1 MGRTRGWV
9 LQSEVG
15 SDNAAQS
22 GSRAKKKPRIAKPK
36 AATTTRKRG
45 KKVPPKRLLD
55 LPSAA
60 FNEISKYL
68 TPVDLLSLA
77 RTNKFFRKMFLSRA
91 SQHLWK
97 TAMNNISNMPPCP
110 EELSEPQYIS
120 LLYSPTCSSC
130 GTNVF
135 HRRMDP
141 YLLVRLCDSCLED
154 QVEEWRGDN
163 SNIQFL
169 PHTHLIGKPQ
179 SSTTSVLKSDVEDM
193 NRSTAKGQKGVAAYK
208 KARSKRAKE
217 RQTVSDSIPGCPRPT
232 KVDEQF
238 GDKLEDFLDWME
250 LEPMDGLE
258 QRREQRWEQIKTR
271 LLAEGWK
278 EEEFQLRYSP
288 EWKQL
293 VWQPRPVTDRNWPEL
308 REELLPFVKK
318 TYYMT
323 TAQRKRREAR
333 IDKLQ
338 AFTRAIWNPLPPLVH
353 VTLKLPHRDF
363 RDIRARIPFPSTNE
377 FLMWPMIRNIV
388 EDDISPE
395 DAEVRFKDI
404 KDEVVQAIT
413 EWRDQLEQDVIEI
426 WNSGPHGRNQ
436 VPSATPHTTGSTAL
450 RAVGRAFPEFVVT
463 YGKPDGTTTT
473 NLSELSPNMQAL
485 LRADVMFKGDWRRH
499 YFPDIVPE
507 AYSWGT
513 LIGFPEEVTYG
524 ERWDKR
530 KFKRDD
536 DLSAM
541 ARNLL
546 ARVGRPNAV
555 GAEMQALGRGFICG
569 RCHWTMSDDWEGLV
583 RHYTAE
589 QSQARL
595 AQEKIR
601 ANPKSGFVYRNTHDL
616 GPGNPKPFAHF
627 LTSSQASDLD
637 DETMDY
643 QFYTMS
649 CIKCEEMGI
658 PARYSYTRSRNV
670 DSPMLEHLRDVC
682 VHFLSSSFLSWL
694 TGRLCRHG
702 IPKGKM
708 GVHFKPLPLPGST
721 DEE

>member
-9 LQSEVG
+9 LQSEAG
-15 SDNAAQS
+15 SDGAAQS
-22 GSRAKKKPRIAKPK
+22 GSRAKKKPKVAKPK

-68 TPVDLLSLA
+68 MPVDLLSLA
-77 RTNKFFRKMFLSRA
+77 RTNKFFRKMFISRA

-97 TAMNNISNMPPCP
+97 AAMKDISNMPPCP
-110 EELSEPQYIS
+110 EELSDPQYIS

-141 YLLVRLCDSCLED
+141 YLLVRLCDSCLKD
-154 QVEEWRGDN
+154 QVEEWGGDKN
-163 SNIQFL
+163 NIQFL
-169 PHTHLIGKPQ
+169 PHTHLIEKPQ
-179 SSTTSVLKSDVEDM
+179 TSTTFVLKRDIEDM

-208 KARSKRAKE
+208 KARSKRVKE
-217 RQTVSDSIPGCPRPT
+217 RQT
-232 KVDEQF
+232 F
-238 GDKLEDFLDWME
+238 GDKLEEFLDWME
-250 LEPMDGLE
+250 LGPMDGLE

-288 EWKQL
+288 EWRQL
-293 VWQPRPVTDRNWPEL
+293 VWQPRPVTDRSWPEL

-338 AFTRAIWNPLPPLVH
+338 AFTRSIWNPLPPLVH
-353 VTLKLPHRDF
+353 VTLKLPQRDF
-363 RDIRARIPFPSTNE
+363 QDVRARIPFPSTNE

-388 EDDISPE
+388 GEDISPE
-395 DAEVRFKDI
+395 DAEAKFKDI
-404 KDEVVQAIT
+404 KDEVVQAIR
-413 EWRDQLEQDVIEI
+413 EWRDKLEQDVIEM
-426 WNSGPHGRNQ
+426 WNSGLHGRNE
-436 VPSATPHTTGSTAL
+436 VPGAAPHTAGSTAL
-450 RAVGRAFPEFVVT
+450 RAVGRVFPEFVVT

-473 NLSELSPNMQAL
+473 NFSELSPNMQAL
-485 LRADVMFKGDWRRH
+485 LRADVVFKGDWRRH

-513 LIGFPEEVTYG
+513 LIGFSEEITYG

-530 KFKRDD
+530 KSERDD
-536 DLSAM
+536 DMSAM

-546 ARVGRPNAV
+546 ARVGRPDAV
-555 GAEMQALGRGFICG
+555 GAEMQALGRNFICG
-569 RCHWTMSDDWEGLV
+569 RCHWTMSDSWEGLV

-589 QSQARL
+589 QRQARL

-616 GPGNPKPFAHF
+616 GPGDPKPFAHF
-627 LTSSQASDLD
+627 LTGSQAADVYE
-637 DETMDY
+637 ETMDY
-643 QFYTMS
+643 QFYVMS
-649 CIKCEEMGI
+649 CMKCEEMEI
-658 PARYSYTRSRNV
+658 PARYFYTRSRGV
-670 DSPMLEHLRDVC
+670 DSPMLEHLRDV
-682 VHFLSSSFLSWL
+682 
-694 TGRLCRHG
+694 HG

-708 GVHFKPLPLPGST
+708 GVHFKPLPLPSST